1 MHDELYKRY
10 KTIGSVHANAL
21 LMRIACVG
29 TGWYPQSPGGLE
41 KYLYGMTHAL
51 LDAGDTVDLFVLGN
65 PHLDSDRGHAYSIGQ
80 PHTRLPQR
88 MLAARRQF
96 AKSFREPYDVVN
108 LHFAMNALPLIP
120 FIKHTS
126 PRVVNFQ
133 GPWGAESRAEGGGDL
148 SVRIKEMLERFV
160 YKRSDEFIV
169 LSSAFKEILIGYGID
184 AARIHVIPM
193 GIDCN
198 FFVEASDRR
207 AVRADLGWPAD
218 ATIFFT
224 ARRLVN
230 RVGVQELVRAAREVR
245 NTFPNAVVKIAG
257 KGPLHGELVEA
268 INSLQLGDCVELLGF
283 VSEADLVRA
292 YQASDVTVLPTQSLE
307 GFGTIISES
316 LACGT
321 PVIVTPVGG
330 MPEIVAPLGTD
341 LIMTSASSASIAQC
355 MSRVMKGEIALPD
368 ATTCRAFAV
377 QHFDWNIVIQQVR
390 GVFSMANHRL
400 QR

>member
-1 MHDELYKRY
+1 
-10 KTIGSVHANAL
+10 
-21 LMRIACVG
+21 MRIACVG
-29 TGWYPQSPGGLE
+29 TGWYPQIPGGLE

-51 LDAGDTVDLFVLGN
+51 LKAGDTVDLFVLGD
-65 PHLDSDRGHAYSIGQ
+65 PHFDSERGHAYSIGQ
-80 PHTRLPQR
+80 PNTRLPQR
-88 MLAARRQF
+88 MLAARQQF
-96 AKSFREPYDVVN
+96 AKSFREPYDVIN

-148 SVRIKEMLERFV
+148 SVRIKEMLERFI
-160 YKRSDEFIV
+160 YTRCDQFIV
-169 LSSAFKEILIGYGID
+169 LSSAFKEILMGYGI
-184 AARIHVIPM
+184 AAERIHVIPM
-193 GIDCN
+193 GIDCE
-198 FFVEASDRR
+198 FFVEAADRR
-207 AVRADLGWPAD
+207 AVRAELGWPQD

-230 RVGVQELVRAAREVR
+230 RVGVHELVQAAREVR
-245 NTFPNAVVKIAG
+245 NSFPNAVVKIAG

-268 INSLQLGDCVELLGF
+268 INALRLGDCVELLGF

-292 YQASDVTVLPTQSLE
+292 YQAADVTVLPTQSLE

-330 MPEIVAPLGTD
+330 MPEIVAPLGAD
-341 LIMTSASSASIAQC
+341 LIMDSASSESIATC
-355 MSRVMKGEIALPD
+355 MSRVMRGDIVLPD
-368 ATTCRAFAV
+368 AGTCRAFAV
-377 QHFDWNIVIQQVR
+377 KYFDWNVVIQQVR
-390 GVFSMANHRL
+390 AVFTMAKENMLR
-400 QR
+400 